1 MNKII
6 AAFAAALI
14 ITTAAAE
21 YSDSVQTDLQNNL
34 IRLHI
39 IADSDDEDDQN
50 VKLKVRDAVLAD
62 VRGRLSNGA
71 DRNDIINEIDNIEE
85 TALRTLAENGFE
97 YGARAEY
104 GRFDFP
110 RKTYKSM
117 TLPSGEYYGLRV
129 VLGSGQGHNWWCV
142 MYPPLCFSEGGEA
155 RLSKESE
162 NILKENLDEN
172 TYEVITKGEDVVVKL
187 KVVELAQQLKN
198 IMMDKNS

>member
-14 ITTAAAE
+14 ITTAAAG

-85 TALRTLAENGFE
+85 IALRTLAENGFE
-97 YGARAEY
+97 YGA
-104 GRFDFP
+104 
-110 RKTYKSM
+110 
-117 TLPSGEYYGLRV
+117 
-129 VLGSGQGHNWWCV
+129 
-142 MYPPLCFSEGGEA
+142 
-155 RLSKESE
+155 
-162 NILKENLDEN
+162 
-172 TYEVITKGEDVVVKL
+172 
-187 KVVELAQQLKN
+187 
-198 IMMDKNS
+198 

>member
-6 AAFAAALI
+6 AAFAAALV
-14 ITTAAAE
+14 ITTAVVS
-21 YSDSVQTDLQNNL
+21 YSDSVQTDLQDNL

-50 VKLKVRDAVLAD
+50 VKLKVRDAILAD
-62 VRGRLSNGA
+62 VGDRLSNGT
-71 DRNDIINEIDNIEE
+71 DRNDIINELNNIEE

-104 GRFDFP
+104 GRFEFP

-117 TLPSGEYYGLRV
+117 TLPAGEYYGLRV

-155 RLSKESE
+155 RLSSESE
-162 NILKENLDEN
+162 NMLKESLDNN
-172 TYEVITKGEDVVVKL
+172 TYDVITNGDEVVVKL

-198 IMMDKNS
+198 MINKNS

>member
-14 ITTAAAE
+14 ITTAAVS
-21 YSDSVQTDLQNNL
+21 YSDSVQTDLQDNL

-62 VRGRLSNGA
+62 VRSRLSNGA
-71 DRNDIINEIDNIEE
+71 NRTDIINELDNIEE
-85 TALRTLAENGFE
+85 TALRTLSENGFE

-104 GRFDFP
+104 GKFEFP

-155 RLSKESE
+155 SLSHQSEDLLKES
-162 NILKENLDEN
+162 LGEN
-172 TYEVITKGEDVVVKL
+172 TYDVITSSDETVVKL
-187 KVVELAQQLKN
+187 KIVELAQQLKN
-198 IMMDKNS
+198 MTDKNF

>member
-6 AAFAAALI
+6 AVFAAALI
-14 ITTAAAE
+14 ITTAAVS
-21 YSDSVQTDLQNNL
+21 YSDNVQTDLQDNL

-50 VKLKVRDAVLAD
+50 VKLKVRDAILAD
-62 VRGRLSNGA
+62 VGDRLSNGA
-71 DRNDIINEIDNIEE
+71 DRNDIINELNNIEG

-104 GRFDFP
+104 GRFEFP

-117 TLPSGEYYGLRV
+117 TLPAGEYYGLRV

-155 RLSKESE
+155 RLSSESE
-162 NILKENLDEN
+162 NMLKESLDNN
-172 TYEVITKGEDVVVKL
+172 TYEVITNGDEVVVKL

-198 IMMDKNS
+198 MINKNS